1 MFEPPNSVT
10 SVGSS
15 AVTNDTPGREAARAR
30 LMTAMLSRLF
40 TAADDFY
47 THLCSE
53 QVEPEIWGEERA
65 GFKKA
70 FDTYRTYY
78 VREDSE
84 PAVSPVFVADVMRLE
99 KASLPWYKVVRVAS
113 AANLAM
119 LLGDITPANQ
129 ADPLTLELLQ
139 VLESNFPGSFIAE
152 GSINADNT
160 MNQQIIE
167 QILMIRT
174 QLTIRRLKELLK
186 DDSASF
192 HPRLEVA
199 RIWCDGDV
207 SLESIEA
214 FLGNNNDGL
223 QLKPIAPA
231 DSEVAALAR
240 DRNAI
245 PTRFGSIC
253 KMLPEQEVDGDDLDL
268 SQFETLYP
276 PSDFVEN
283 LRSFVRGCFESVK
296 YMLQQESIHSSATPR
311 ADSQIRSQLEA
322 DTIGQAF
329 DRADLEY
336 AASLYSRLVTC

>member
-1 MFEPPNSVT
+1 M
-10 SVGSS
+10 
-15 AVTNDTPGREAARAR
+15 A
-30 LMTAMLSRLF
+30 AMLSRLF
-40 TAADDFY
+40 TAADDLY

-53 QVEPEIWGEERA
+53 QGDQEVWEVERE

-70 FDTYRTYY
+70 FEAYRTYY
-78 VREDSE
+78 VREDSDPVVN
-84 PAVSPVFVADVMRLE
+84 PAFVADVMRLE
-99 KASLPWYKVVRVAS
+99 KTSLLWYKVVRVAS

-119 LLGDITPANQ
+119 LLGDITPPNQ

-139 VLESNFPGSFIAE
+139 ALESGFPGSFIGE
-152 GSINADNT
+152 GSVNADNA
-160 MNQQIIE
+160 MNQQMIE

-174 QLTIRRLKELLK
+174 QLTIRRLKGLLEN
-186 DDSASF
+186 DSAPF

-253 KMLPEQEVDGDDLDL
+253 KMLPDQEVNRDDLDL

-283 LRSFVRGCFESVK
+283 LRSFVKGCFESVK
-296 YMLQQESIHSSATPR
+296 SILQQESMHSSATPR

-322 DTIGQAF
+322 DTASQAF
-329 DRADLEY
+329 DRADFEY
-336 AASLYSRLVTC
+336 VANIPFIHDS